1 MTFVKARDG
10 EPMERLVRRFQ
21 KACEKSGV
29 LSEVRRRQFYEK
41 PSEINKREESQ
52 TQRKIRKINRILR
65 NR

>member
-10 EPMERLVRRFQ
+10 EPMERMVRRFQ

-29 LSEVRRRQFYEK
+29 LSELRRRQFYEK

>member
-29 LSEVRRRQFYEK
+29 LSELRRRQFYEK
-41 PSEINKREESQ
+41 PSETNKREESQ
-52 TQRKIRKINRILR
+52 TKRKIRKINRILR

>member
-1 MTFVKARDG
+1 MPFVKARDG

-21 KACEKSGV
+21 KACEKSGI

-41 PSEINKREESQ
+41 PCETAKRERSQ
-52 TQRKIRKINRILR
+52 TERKIRKINRILR

>member
-1 MTFVKARDG
+1 MPFVKAREG

-41 PSEINKREESQ
+41 PSEIEKRDESQ
-52 TQRKIRKINRILR
+52 RQRKIRKISRMLR

>member
-1 MTFVKARDG
+1 MPFVKARDG
-10 EPMERLVRRFQ
+10 EPMERMVRRFQ

-41 PSEINKREESQ
+41 PSEINKRDEGQ
-52 TQRKIRKINRILR
+52 RQRKIRKISRMLR

>member
-21 KACEKSGV
+21 KACEKSVV